1 MEAVIKRM
9 IQPALSDYRISSEIL
24 QGAIKRNKQQQEYN
38 KYIKAA
44 RINYD
49 MTTLK
54 ELSKPYLVK
63 DLKKAW
69 SAAMYDNTIY
79 KKPLNKLKKAEL
91 YHELLNVNHDFS
103 TLPKKQLKA
112 PKRRQ

>member
-1 MEAVIKRM
+1 MQSSIKRTL
-9 IQPALSDYRISSEIL
+9 QPSISDYRISSQIL
-24 QGAIKRNKQQQEYN
+24 QGAIKRNQQQGEYN
-38 KYIKAA
+38 KYVKAA
-44 RINYD
+44 RVNYD
-49 MTTLK
+49 EQTLK
-54 ELSKPYLVK
+54 QLSKPYLAK

-91 YHELLNVNHDFS
+91 YHELLNINHDFT

-112 PKRRQ
+112 PRRRQ

>member
-9 IQPALSDYRISSEIL
+9 MQPALSDYRISSEIL

-49 MTTLK
+49 MTRLK